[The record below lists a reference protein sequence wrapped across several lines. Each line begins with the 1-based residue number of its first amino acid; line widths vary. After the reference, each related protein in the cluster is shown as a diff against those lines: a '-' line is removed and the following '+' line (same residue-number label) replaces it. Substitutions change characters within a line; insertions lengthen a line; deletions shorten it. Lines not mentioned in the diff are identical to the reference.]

1 MTRESLAAVQ
11 RHALE
16 RALVEEDDARRYF
29 ALAGTLDAAR
39 VGSDAADALPTGE
52 PVDTGPGFDPR
63 DVLPVALLALSVVP
77 HLDDDPSVSPTMDPW
92 APGTDA
98 IRPAVWR
105 GARLALR
112 WFDVPVERVAAR
124 SGLPEAVLTAPEQSE

>member
-11 RHALE
+11 RHALA
-16 RALVEEDDARRYF
+16 RALVDEDDARRYF

-39 VGSDAADALPTGE
+39 TGPDATDALPAGE
-52 PVDTGPGFDPR
+52 PAGTGSGVDPR
-63 DVLPVALLALSVVP
+63 DVLPVALLALSVA
-77 HLDDDPSVSPTMDPW
+77 HLDDDPTVSPAADPW

-98 IRPAVWR
+98 TRPAVRR

-124 SGLPEAVLTAPEQSE
+124 ARLPEAVLTATEQSI

>member
-16 RALVEEDDARRYF
+16 RALVDEDDARRYF
-29 ALAGTLDAAR
+29 ALAGTLEAAR
-39 VGSDAADALPTGE
+39 TGSDVSDAP
-52 PVDTGPGFDPR
+52 PPGAPAGSRPGIDPQ
-63 DVLPVALLALSVVP
+63 DALPVALLALSVVP
-77 HLDDDPSVSPTMDPW
+77 LLDDDPAVSPTVDPW
-92 APGTDA
+92 APGTDTTRPA
-98 IRPAVWR
+98 IRR

-124 SGLPEAVLTAPEQSE
+124 AGLPEAVLTAPEQSG